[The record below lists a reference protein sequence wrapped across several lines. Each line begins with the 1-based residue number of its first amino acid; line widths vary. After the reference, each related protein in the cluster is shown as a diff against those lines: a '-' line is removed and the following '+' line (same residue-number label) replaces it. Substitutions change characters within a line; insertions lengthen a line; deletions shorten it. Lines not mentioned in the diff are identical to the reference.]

1 MTSGSKVKRIGALV
15 VTTGALAMVPAAAHA
30 ETPAQCWERER
41 LAMVAHFDS
50 IEEAG
55 WGSPHY
61 ALVRG
66 LAHMAACYA

>member
-1 MTSGSKVKRIGALV
+1 MTTGSKVKRIGALV
-15 VTTGALAMVPAAAHA
+15 VTTGALAMVPATAHA

-41 LAMVAHFDS
+41 LAWIAHMDS

-61 ALVRG
+61 AVARG
-66 LAHMAACYA
+66 LYRMAACYA